1 MPAEHHRDLNDLIV
15 ERRDGVLYLTMNRPD
30 KLNALSDQMI
40 AGLLE
45 ELNRAAHDRE
55 VGAVVLTGAGRG
67 FCAGGD
73 IGRMRERNEGSGT
86 QAQSSSAGEQG
97 IQTRISQLRRS
108 EEVSLL
114 LHEMPK
120 VTIGAINGPA
130 AGAGL
135 SIALA
140 CDLRIAS
147 DNARFGTAFARVGF
161 SGDFGG
167 TYLLTQLVGPAK
179 ARELYF
185 TAEVIGAEEA
195 LKLGMVN
202 RVVPAASLTEEV
214 HAFAKRLAA
223 GPVVAYSYMKAHL
236 NLALKSD
243 LRIILDR
250 ESYGQTLTGLTE
262 DHKEAVKAFLEK
274 REAKFKGR

>member
-214 HAFAKRLAA
+214 QAFAKRLAA

-243 LRIILDR
+243 LRTILDR

>member
-1 MPAEHHRDLNDLIV
+1 MSSEHRDLIV

-45 ELNRAAHDRE
+45 ELGRAAHDRE

-73 IGRMRERNEGSGT
+73 IGRMRERNEGGASNSG
-86 QAQSSSAGEQG
+86 AQTASPSAGEAG
-97 IQTRISQLRRS
+97 IQTRISSLRRS

-140 CDLRIAS
+140 CDIRIAS
-147 DNARFGTAFARVGF
+147 DTARFGTAFARVGF

-167 TYLLTQLVGPAK
+167 TYLLTQLVGTAK

-185 TAEVIGAEEA
+185 TAEVLGAEEA

-202 RVVPAASLTEEV
+202 RVVPAANLIEEAS
-214 HAFAKRLAA
+214 AFARRIAS
-223 GPVVAYSYMKAHL
+223 GPTVAFSYMKAHL

-243 LRIILDR
+243 LRTILDR

-274 REAKFKGR
+274 REAKFNGR